1 MPPISRT
8 LCLAALVAA
17 SAAGRTLAAQLPL
30 GERVACAG
38 QIVSEIVI
46 RTQPPALGDLS
57 KRGRL
62 ANHAAK
68 LVKALHATTDAEVV
82 KRLVIQHEGAPCREL
97 ARAESER
104 ILRAQPFIA
113 EATITPRANADGTVT
128 LEVVTVDELEWLV
141 DVGVK
146 AASPYVNRIRLG
158 NTNIAGEAL
167 AVQGGWSKAVG
178 PYRDSFSARVDDYQF
193 LGRPYQMMLAGTRRP
208 LGGDWTI
215 LAAHAFLT
223 DLQRVAWRA
232 ATGGR
237 EEYIPL
243 LRENADAP
251 SLNISRSFSDIG
263 GIVRIGEP
271 GRLSLF
277 GASYTREYDDGDN
290 KFVRVTRRGMFPDST
305 PLAARDSVRP
315 YRSARANLLWGVRN
329 IHFVRTTGFDA
340 LTAAQDLRLGFQLGV
355 LAGRSLAVL
364 GSEND
369 DIFVSAD
376 MYGGVGNEE
385 TLAAFQVEG
394 EGRQDYDTNHW
405 DGILGSGRAAV
416 YRRMRPHHTLLLDG
430 EWSGGWRQRL
440 PFQLSLA
447 DDQGGVRGYGA
458 SQAGG
463 AQRVVARAEDRWY
476 LGRLKALADFGVA
489 PFVDAGRLW
498 AGDATF
504 GTDTKVKIGAG
515 VSLLVAV
522 PPRSKRLFRVDVGYP
537 LSPDPHAK
545 LDLRIVVSDFTRN
558 FWDEP
563 RDVRRSRESTVPTSI
578 FNWP

>member
-1 MPPISRT
+1 MPSPSRA
-8 LCLAALVAA
+8 LRIAALLTA
-17 SAAGRTLAAQLPL
+17 SVVGRTLVAQLPL
-30 GERVACAG
+30 GEPVACAG
-38 QIVSEIVI
+38 QIVSDIVI
-46 RTQPPALGDLS
+46 RTEPPALGDLS

-62 ANHAAK
+62 ASHAAR
-68 LVKALHATTDAEVV
+68 LVKAMHATTDPNVV
-82 KRLVIQHEGAPCREL
+82 QRLVIQHEGTPCREL

-104 ILRAQPFIA
+104 ILRAQPYIA
-113 EATITPRANADGTVT
+113 EAMITPHANADGTVT
-128 LEVVTVDELEWLV
+128 LEVVTVDELEWLI

-146 AASPYVNRIRLG
+146 ATSPWVNRIRLG
-158 NTNIAGEAL
+158 NANIAGEAL
-167 AVQGGWSKAVG
+167 AAQGLWSKAVG
-178 PYRDSFSARVDDYQF
+178 PYRDTWGARVDDYQF
-193 LGRPYQMMLAGTRRP
+193 LGRPYQMMVSGTRRP
-208 LGGDWTI
+208 LGGEWTT

-232 ATGGR
+232 ATGAR
-237 EEYIPL
+237 EEFIPL
-243 LRENADAP
+243 LRETADAP
-251 SLNISRSFSDIG
+251 SMDVSRSFTDIG

-277 GASYTREYDDGDN
+277 GASYTREYDAGDN
-290 KFVRVTRRGMFPDST
+290 QFVRVTRSGMFPDT
-305 PLAARDSVRP
+305 TLVTARDSVHP

-329 IHFVRTTGFDA
+329 IHFVRVTGFDA
-340 LTAAQDLRLGFQLGV
+340 LTAAQDTRLGFQLGV

-376 MYGGVGNEE
+376 MYGGVGDET
-385 TLAAFQVEG
+385 TLAAFQAEG
-394 EGRQDYDTNHW
+394 EGRQDYNTNRW
-405 DGILGSGRAAV
+405 DGILGSGRAAF
-416 YRRMRPHHTLLLDG
+416 YKRMAPHHTLLLDG

-440 PFQLSLA
+440 PFQLTLA
-447 DDQGGVRGYGA
+447 DEQGGVRGYGE

-463 AQRVVARAEDRWY
+463 ARRVVARAEDRWY

-504 GTDTKVKIGAG
+504 GVDTKVKVGAG

-522 PPRSKRLFRVDVGYP
+522 PPRSKRLFRVDIGYP
-537 LSPDPHAK
+537 LSADPHAK
-545 LDLRIVVSDFTRN
+545 LDFRIVVSDFTRS
-558 FWDEP
+558 FWNEP
-563 RDVRRSRESTVPTSI
+563 HDVRRSRESTVPTSI

>member
-8 LCLAALVAA
+8 LSLAALVAA
-17 SAAGRTLAAQLPL
+17 SVAGRTLAAQLPL

-57 KRGRL
+57 KRGRV

-68 LVKALHATTDAEVV
+68 LVKSLHATTNAEVV

-128 LEVVTVDELEWLV
+128 LEIVTVDELEWLV

-146 AASPYVNRIRLG
+146 AATPYVGRVRLG

-167 AVQGGWSKAVG
+167 AAQAGWSKAVG
-178 PYRDSFSARVDDYQF
+178 PYRDSWGARVDDYQF
-193 LGRPYQMMLAGTRRP
+193 LGRPYQMTLSGTRRP

-215 LAAHAFLT
+215 LAAHAFQT

-232 ATGGR
+232 ATGAR
-237 EEYIPL
+237 EEYIAL
-243 LRENADAP
+243 LRENAAP
-251 SLNISRSFSDIG
+251 PSMNVLRSFTDIG

-277 GASYTREYDDGDN
+277 GASYTREYDAGDN
-290 KFVRVTRRGMFPDST
+290 RFVRVTRNGLFPDST
-305 PLAARDSVRP
+305 VVTARDSIRP

-364 GSEND
+364 GSQND

-376 MYGGVGNEE
+376 MYGGLGNEE
-385 TLAAFQVEG
+385 TLAAFQVQG
-394 EGRQDYDTNHW
+394 EGRQDYNTNRW

-430 EWSGGWRQRL
+430 EWSGGWHQRL
-440 PFQLSLA
+440 PFQLTLG

-458 SQAGG
+458 SDAAG
-463 AQRVVARAEDRWY
+463 ARRVVARAEDRWY

-498 AGDATF
+498 AGDAIF
-504 GTDTKVKIGAG
+504 GADTKVKIGAG

-537 LSPDPHAK
+537 LSPDAHAK